1 MNMTPGGNAP
11 VPAQPLTIRVV
22 SGAPVDASAF
32 RLFENGKV
40 LGDADMV
47 FYGQTQNDDRT
58 ISLSTQGNTSSFS
71 VDLSRLH
78 ASVQKVAF
86 TVACDGTQTVSGLQK
101 LAIQVESGSD
111 VLLNGSVDLNGRKEA
126 ALILGEL
133 YRRNAEWKFRFIA
146 QGFNG
151 GLKPLAEHFGVN
163 IADNPAP
170 TPSPTPAPTAAPAP
184 APASSPAPANKISL
198 SKVTLTKEKP
208 AISLTKRD
216 NFGEIRI
223 NLNWHRAPA
232 SSGGLRSLFGGNKGV
247 DLDLGAFVA
256 LNDGSKGVIQAL
268 GNTFGSFNSEP
279 FVHLKGDDRTGAV
292 SDGEWMH
299 INGREWKHIR
309 EVLIYAFIYEGAPS
323 WDKTD
328 GVVTLHIPDQ
338 PPIETRLTEG
348 QDRRNMCAIAR
359 LVNENGSIKVERI
372 NQFFKGHSD
381 MDEAFGWGFRWKAG
395 SK

>member
-1 MNMTPGGNAP
+1 MNMTAGGNAP
-11 VPAQPLTIRVV
+11 VPSQQLTVRVL
-22 SGAPVDASAF
+22 SGIAVDASAY
-32 RLFENGKV
+32 RLFEGAKV
-40 LGDADMV
+40 NGDADMV

-58 ISLSTQGNTSSFS
+58 LILNVEGNVSTFT
-71 VDLSRLH
+71 VDLNRLYG
-78 ASVQKVAF
+78 SVQKVAF
-86 TVACDGTQTVSGLQK
+86 AITCDGSQTVSGLQR
-101 LAIQVESGSD
+101 LAIQVESGGE
-111 VLLNGSVDLNGRKEA
+111 VLLTGNVDVNGRKEA

-151 GLKPLAEHFGVN
+151 GLKPLAEHYGVDV
-163 IADNPAP
+163 AEPSAP
-170 TPSPTPAPTAAPAP
+170 TPSPAPAP
-184 APASSPAPANKISL
+184 AAASTPAKINL

-232 SSGGLRSLFGGNKGV
+232 ASGGLRSLFGGNKGI

-279 FVHLKGDDRTGAV
+279 FVHLEGDDRTGAV
-292 SDGEWMH
+292 TDGEWMR

-328 GVVTLHIPDQ
+328 GVVTLYIPDQ

-381 MDEAFGWGFRWKAG
+381 MDDAFGWGFRWKSG

>member
-11 VPAQPLTIRVV
+11 VPLQTLTIRVL
-22 SGAPVDASAF
+22 SGASVDASAF

-40 LGDADMV
+40 QGDADMV
-47 FYGQTQNDDRT
+47 FYGQPQNNDGT
-58 ISLSTQGNTSSFS
+58 ISLNNQGNNTAFT
-71 VDLSRLH
+71 VDLSRLNP
-78 ASVQKVAF
+78 AVQKVAF
-86 TVACDGTQTVSGLQK
+86 TVTCDGAQTVAGLQR
-101 LAIQVESGSD
+101 LAIQVESAGE
-111 VLLNGSVDLNGRKEA
+111 VLLSGNVEIGGRQEA

-151 GLKPLAEHFGVN
+151 GLKPLAEHFGVEV
-163 IADNPAP
+163 AD
-170 TPSPTPAPTAAPAP
+170 TPAPSPAPAAAPSAAPAP
-184 APASSPAPANKISL
+184 APASKINL

-232 SSGGLRSLFGGNKGV
+232 SSGGLKAFFGGNKGV
-247 DLDLGAFVA
+247 DLDIGAFVE

-268 GNTFGSFNSEP
+268 GNTFGAFHDKP
-279 FVHLKGDDRTGAV
+279 YVHLKGDDRTGSV
-292 SDGEWMH
+292 SDGEWIH
-299 INGREWKHIR
+299 INGREWQHIR
-309 EVLIYAFIYEGAPS
+309 EVLIYAFIYEGVPS

-359 LVNENGSIKVERI
+359 LVNENGNIKVERI

>member
-11 VPAQPLTIRVV
+11 VPLQTLTIRVL
-22 SGAPVDASAF
+22 SGASVDASAF

-40 LGDADMV
+40 QGDADMV
-47 FYGQTQNDDRT
+47 FYGQPQNNDGT
-58 ISLSTQGNTSSFS
+58 ISLNNQGNNTAFT
-71 VDLSRLH
+71 VDLSRLNP
-78 ASVQKVAF
+78 AVQKVAF
-86 TVACDGTQTVSGLQK
+86 TVTCDGAQTVAGLQR
-101 LAIQVESGSD
+101 LSIQVESAGE
-111 VLLNGSVDLNGRKEA
+111 VLLSGNVEIGGRQEA

-151 GLKPLAEHFGVN
+151 GLKPLAEHYGVEV
-163 IADNPAP
+163 AE
-170 TPSPTPAPTAAPAP
+170 TPSPSPAPVAAPPAAPAP
-184 APASSPAPANKISL
+184 APASKINL

-232 SSGGLRSLFGGNKGV
+232 SSGGLKAFFGGNKGV
-247 DLDLGAFVA
+247 DLDIGAFVE

-268 GNTFGSFNSEP
+268 GNTFGAFHDKP
-279 FVHLKGDDRTGAV
+279 YVHLKGDDRTGSV
-292 SDGEWMH
+292 SDGEWIH
-299 INGREWKHIR
+299 INGREWQHIR
-309 EVLIYAFIYEGAPS
+309 EVLIYAFIYEGVPS

-359 LVNENGSIKVERI
+359 LVNENGNIKVERI